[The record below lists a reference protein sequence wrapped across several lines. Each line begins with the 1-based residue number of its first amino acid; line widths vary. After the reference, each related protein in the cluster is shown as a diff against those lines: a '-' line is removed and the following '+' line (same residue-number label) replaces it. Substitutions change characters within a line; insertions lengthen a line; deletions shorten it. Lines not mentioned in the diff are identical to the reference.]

1 MKAFRSLGRLHRSPQ
16 FGAAC
21 WSPGVTVTLL
31 VVACLW
37 HSSAIAE
44 TSDKKWVASW
54 ASSMQGAYVYSP
66 PAPLDSP
73 FHIYAINP
81 DLRFA
86 FPNATTDGAVEQT
99 FRLIVKPDLFG
110 QGSPLRFLNFFGPQA
125 VTLRAIS
132 VAVQDYAGNIIPG
145 TLREVTF
152 GRAGTV
158 TIQPEKLVYS
168 DGFRS
173 PADPDDPL
181 LKGRNFAI
189 SFAVQGKSGPMSYHN
204 SAFTTPY
211 ISPPNSGDHTEDIH
225 DFAFPNS
232 TTAVFFLDALD
243 VLAPA
248 DTAVVCAFGDSI
260 TDGTFSTINGND
272 RWSNA
277 LSIRLHEAYGN
288 KVSVVNEGIGGNTV
302 VDPLQIGP
310 AAVNRLDRDVLGLS
324 GLTSVVWLEG
334 INDFGAE
341 NTTASAVIAGL
352 QDGINRMHAAGIK
365 VVGATITSSL
375 NCTVLPNWGTPA
387 TDAKR
392 RATNDFIRN
401 SGRYDSVADMD
412 AATLD
417 PGTGE
422 LKPEF
427 VPDSSIGS
435 PGDKLHPN
443 RAGYQSMANSV
454 DLKVL
459 VQAPPPSSTT
469 QATPTSTLRDKLT
482 QVLPDRHVTFRLLAP
497 EANAVDVIVGVK
509 SGPYEPQGST
519 TAKMTKDANGLWSVT
534 LGPFEPNLYSYQF
547 SLDGRKIT
555 DPGNDMP
562 KPQRQVDTSLLL
574 IPGTPPDFLDVQNGA
589 HGTMHDETY
598 YSTGLTTNRRVLVY
612 TPPNYDRSPAPFPV
626 LYLYHGFWDTRYS
639 WVTEG
644 RLAQI
649 LDNLFTQ
656 GEAVPMIVVVPEA
669 HALPPEDVPGT
680 DHTAY
685 LAKNQQAVDEELFHD
700 IIPLIV
706 THYNISDE
714 PRDRAIAGL
723 SMGGLQAIETGI
735 VHLGYFRWIGAFSPG
750 VRSAAFSDEFKN
762 ALEDGEKIN
771 KNLLLFDIAVGDDD
785 KVVGKDVTKFEDQ
798 LKHANVQHVYTLVP
812 GGTHSMFVWRPAL
825 SSFLQQIFQTQP
837 ER

>member
-1 MKAFRSLGRLHRSPQ
+1 MKTFCPLNRLHRSPQ
-16 FGAAC
+16 FGAPSL
-21 WSPGVTVTLL
+21 SPRRMVTLL
-31 VVACLW
+31 VLACLW

-44 TSDKKWVASW
+44 TSDRKWVASW
-54 ASSMQGAYVYSP
+54 ASSMQEAYVYSP
-66 PAPLDSP
+66 PAALESPL
-73 FHIYAINP
+73 HLYAINP

-110 QGSPLRFLNFFGPQA
+110 EEYRLRFSNFFGTQA
-125 VTLRAIS
+125 VTFRAIS
-132 VAVQDYAGNIIPG
+132 VAVQDYAGNIIPD
-145 TLREVTF
+145 TVRKVTF
-152 GRAGTV
+152 GHADTI
-158 TIQPEKLVYS
+158 TIQPGKLIYS
-168 DGFRS
+168 DGFGS
-173 PADPDDPL
+173 PANPNDPL
-181 LKGRNFAI
+181 LKGRNFAV
-189 SFAVQGKSGPMSYHN
+189 SFAVQGKSGPMTCHTGD
-204 SAFTTPY
+204 FTTSY
-211 ISPPNSGDHTEDIH
+211 ISPPNSGDHTEDVH

-243 VLAPA
+243 VLASA

-272 RWSNA
+272 RWSND
-277 LSIRLHEAYGN
+277 LSNRLHEAYGN

-302 VDPLQIGP
+302 VNPLQIGP
-310 AAVNRLDRDVLGLS
+310 AAVDRLDRDVLGLS

-341 NTTASAVIAGL
+341 NTAASAVIAGL

-443 RAGYQSMANSV
+443 RAGYQSMANTI

-459 VQAPPPSSTT
+459 VQAPSSSSTT
-469 QATPTSTLRDKLT
+469 QATPPPTLREKLT
-482 QVLPDRHVTFRLLAP
+482 QVLPDRQVTFRLLAP
-497 EANAVDVIVGVK
+497 KANTVDVIIGLK
-509 SGPYEPQGST
+509 SGVSEPQGSR
-519 TAKMTKDANGLWSVT
+519 TAAMTKDANGLWSVT
-534 LGPFEPNLYSYQF
+534 LGPLEPNLYEYQF
-547 SLDGRKIT
+547 ILDGCKMT

-574 IPGTPPDFLDVQNGA
+574 IPGTPPDFLDAQNGA
-589 HGTMHDETY
+589 HGTMRDETY
-598 YSTGLTTNRRVLVY
+598 YSSTLGQNRRVLVY
-612 TPPNYDRSPAPFPV
+612 TPPNYDRSHAPLPV
-626 LYLYHGFWDTRYS
+626 LYLYHGFWDTRYF

-649 LDNLFTQ
+649 LDNLLSE
-656 GEAVPMIVVVPEA
+656 GKAVPMIVVVPEA
-669 HALPPEDVPGT
+669 HALPPEDIPVT
-680 DHTAY
+680 DHILY
-685 LAKNQQAVDEELFHD
+685 LSKNQLAVDQELFHD
-700 IIPLIV
+700 IIPFIE
-706 THYNISDE
+706 THYNIRDE
-714 PRDRAIAGL
+714 SRDRAIAGL

-735 VHLGYFRWIGAFSPG
+735 VHLGYFRWIGGFSPG
-750 VRSAAFSDEFKN
+750 VRPAALSEEFKN
-762 ALEDGEKIN
+762 ALQDREKIN
-771 KNLLLFDIAVGDDD
+771 QSLLLFDIVCGDND
-785 KVVGKDVTKFEDQ
+785 KVVGEDVTKLEDQ
-798 LKHANVQHVYTLVP
+798 LKQENVQHVYTLVH
-812 GGTHSMFVWRPAL
+812 GGTHSMFVWRSAL
-825 SSFLQQIFQTQP
+825 YNFLQQIFQ
-837 ER
+837 R

>member
-1 MKAFRSLGRLHRSPQ
+1 MKAFRSLDRRHRSPQ

-31 VVACLW
+31 VVAHLW

-73 FHIYAINP
+73 FHLYAINP

-86 FPNATTDGAVEQT
+86 FPDATTDGAVEQT

-110 QGSPLRFLNFFGPQA
+110 ENYRLRFSNFFGTQA
-125 VTLRAIS
+125 VTFKAIS
-132 VAVQDYAGNIIPG
+132 VAVQDYAGNIIPD
-145 TLREVTF
+145 TLRKVTF
-152 GRAGTV
+152 GHADTV
-158 TIQPEKLVYS
+158 TIQPGELVYS
-168 DGFRS
+168 DGFKS

-181 LKGRNFAI
+181 LKGRNFAV
-189 SFAVQGKSGPMSYHN
+189 SFAVQGKSGPMTCHTGD
-204 SAFTTPY
+204 FTTSY

-243 VLAPA
+243 VLASA
-248 DTAVVCAFGDSI
+248 DTTVVCAFGDSI

-272 RWSNA
+272 RWSND

-302 VDPLQIGP
+302 VNPLQIGP

-341 NTTASAVIAGL
+341 NNTASAVIAGL

-365 VVGATITSSL
+365 VVGATITSGL

-427 VPDSSIGS
+427 VPDTSIGS

-443 RAGYQSMANSV
+443 RAGYQSMANTV

-459 VQAPPPSSTT
+459 VQAPSPSSTT
-469 QATPTSTLRDKLT
+469 QATTPSLLRDKLT

-497 EANAVDVIVGVK
+497 KANTVDVVIGIK

-519 TAKMTKDANGLWSVT
+519 TAAMTKDANGLWSVT
-534 LGPFEPNLYSYQF
+534 LGPLEPNLYEYQF
-547 SLDGRKIT
+547 SLDGCKMT

-574 IPGTPPDFLDVQNGA
+574 IPASPPDFLDVQNGA
-589 HGTMHDETY
+589 HGTVRDETY
-598 YSTGLTTNRRVLVY
+598 YSTALGKNRRVLVY
-612 TPPNYDRSPAPFPV
+612 TPPTYDRSHTPLPV

-649 LDNLFTQ
+649 LDNLLAE
-656 GEAVPMIVVVPEA
+656 GKAVPMIVVVPEA

-750 VRSAAFSDEFKN
+750 VRPAALSDEFKN

-771 KNLLLFDIAVGDDD
+771 KDLLLFDIAVGDDD

-798 LKHANVQHVYTLVP
+798 LKQANVQHVYTLLP
-812 GGTHSMFVWRPAL
+812 SGTHSMFVWRPAL
-825 SSFLQQIFQTQP
+825 YSFLQQVFK
-837 ER
+837 R